1 MAGVLS
7 TTAANSLLDLMFG
20 ANKAASFP
28 NTYYLALFL
37 DTPAPTITG
46 GTEPS
51 GNGYARVAVGNDG
64 TNFAAASNRVKTTAT
79 NITFPTPTG
88 AWGTV
93 AYVGIYSASTGGTFY
108 GYGALSGPIY
118 VDTGVTVAILSGG
131 FDITIPSV

>member
-20 ANKAASFP
+20 ANKVSPFP

-37 DTPAPTITG
+37 DTPAPDITG

-51 GNGYARVAVGNDG
+51 GGAYARVAVTNNG
-64 TNFAAASNRVKTTAT
+64 TNFAAASTRVKTTAT
-79 NITFPTPTG
+79 SIVFPTATG
-88 AWGTV
+88 TWGTV
-93 AYVGIYSASTGGTFY
+93 AYVGIFDAATNGTFY
-108 GYGALSGPIY
+108 GYGELSSPIL
-118 VDTGVTVAILSGG
+118 VDTGITVAILAGG